1 MSHAR
6 NETSAPYQHPDT
18 RNSLEALVLR
28 KWEGILDG
36 GGGRV
41 GVAPALA
48 ALDELVELLEDLLA
62 IYW

>member
-28 KWEGILDG
+28 KWEGIL
-36 GGGRV
+36 V
-41 GVAPALA
+41 YLLPHLSTQLYAHCAAALA
-48 ALDELVELLEDLLA
+48 GPRQ
-62 IYW
+62 